1 MCTSSWPCPDS
12 SLDPRFPNF
21 LYSYHN
27 LLLNIA
33 CLQIP
38 VPRHSVHTYA
48 HCDKPARTGKSAS
61 SFFRPATGTT
71 SSKQYQKI
79 VYFPSGLRYENVSVF
94 YPVFFLPD
102 SSKICEKTCLLVYCV
117 SFLRAPCELIL
128 ICPKI
133 AARYCQ
139 GSILTLGEID
149 NNTNAFHIY
158 FLIFWSSLELV

>member
-21 LYSYHN
+21 LYSHHN

-61 SFFRPATGTT
+61 SFLD
-71 SSKQYQKI
+71 QLL
-79 VYFPSGLRYENVSVF
+79 GLRVRSNIRKLCTFRLDYVMKMLAF
-94 YPVFFLPD
+94 FIRFFLPD
-102 SSKICEKTCLLVYCV
+102 SSKICEKTCFLVYCV

-139 GSILTLGEID
+139 GSVLTLGEID